1 MISPRYLFDSS
12 WPGSWYGPS
21 QVFQVRMVNGH
32 SFLDIH
38 TGAFCGASPE
48 CCGCLYVHFQRQR
61 ANADLLYVTRNTH
74 FIKHWYII
82 PGGPFCLILAPLCS
96 FYYLPFYRA

>member
-1 MISPRYLFDSS
+1 MVPSPA
-12 WPGSWYGPS
+12 
-21 QVFQVRMVNGH
+21 FQVRMVNGH

-48 CCGCLYVHFQRQR
+48 CCGCLCVHFQRQR
-61 ANADLLYVTRNTH
+61 ANADLLYVTRGTH

-82 PGGPFCLILAPLCS
+82 PGGLSS
-96 FYYLPFYRA
+96 FVLYWPPALLLFIIYLFLQGLKQ